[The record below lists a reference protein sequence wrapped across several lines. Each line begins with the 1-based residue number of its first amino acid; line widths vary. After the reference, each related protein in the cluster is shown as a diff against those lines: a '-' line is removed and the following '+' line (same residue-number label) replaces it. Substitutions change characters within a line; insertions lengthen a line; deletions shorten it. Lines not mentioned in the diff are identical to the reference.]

1 MTNRVDSF
9 LGDSP
14 GRTIIK
20 LAIISLVVG
29 VIISALNITPY
40 EVWDAVRQFFVNLY
54 NLGFEALWSVGKYFV
69 YGAMIVVPIFLIVR
83 LFKIG
88 R

>member
-1 MTNRVDSF
+1 MAGRIDNF
-9 LGDSP
+9 LGDTL

-29 VIISALNITPY
+29 VILSAINVTPF
-40 EVWDAVRQFFVNLY
+40 EVWQAIRDFFVNLY
-54 NLGFEALWSVGKYFV
+54 NLGFEALWSVAKYFV
-69 YGAMIVVPIFLIVR
+69 WGAMIVVPIFLIMR
-83 LFKIG
+83 LLKLG